1 MEKHLAEVEVE
12 VEVVAKMAKSLDT
25 AGAAADAMTK
35 PERRMLAPADHTFA
49 FDFHRWEAE

>member
-1 MEKHLAEVEVE
+1 MEKHLAEVEV
-12 VEVVAKMAKSLDT
+12 VVVAKMAKSLDT